1 MASRL
6 NEAPMSVVLP
16 ATDIKRARDFYE
28 RVLELKIEDGPM
40 PGGFFVLAGMGTRAL
55 VYETAATHGTATAA
69 GFLVDD
75 IDAVVADLRSRGVR
89 FEEYD
94 MAQIK
99 TVNGIADLGPMGRSA
114 WFMDSEG
121 NTLNIAQM

>member
-28 RVLELKIEDGPM
+28 RVLGLAIEDGPM
-40 PGGFFVLAGMGTRAL
+40 PGGFFVAAGKGTRAL

-75 IDAVVADLRSRGVR
+75 IEAVVADLRGRGVV

-94 MAQIK
+94 MPQIK
-99 TVNGIADLGPMGRSA
+99 TVNGIADLGPMGRGA

-121 NTLNIAQM
+121 STLNIAQM